1 MSDSFHFYEP
11 RHGHGLAHDPFN
23 AIVGPRPIG
32 WMSTRSTAGVN
43 NLAPYSFFNAFN
55 YTPPIIGFASVGY
68 KDSLRNI
75 EDTGEFVWNL
85 VTRQLAEA
93 MNQTSANVP
102 SETSEFEL
110 AHLTPVASRLVG
122 APRVQE
128 SPVSFECRRT
138 QIIQLQTAT
147 REAVPTWRVLGEV
160 VAVHIDRRLLKDGI
174 YDTAAAEHVL
184 RGGGAADYFTIGAEQ
199 LFRMVRPG

>member
-1 MSDSFHFYEP
+1 MSDTFHFYEP
-11 RHGHGLAHDPFN
+11 RLGHGLPHDPFN

-32 WMSTRSTAGVN
+32 WISTRSAVGVN

-75 EDTGEFVWNL
+75 EETGEFVWNL
-85 VTRQLAEA
+85 VTRPLAEA
-93 MNQTSANVP
+93 MNQTSANLP
-102 SETSEFEL
+102 PDASEFEL
-110 AHLTPVASRLVG
+110 AGLTPEASRLVA
-122 APRVQE
+122 APRVME

-138 QIIQLQTAT
+138 QILQLQSAAG
-147 REAVPTWRVLGEV
+147 EAVPTWLVLGEV
-160 VAVHIDRRLLKDGI
+160 VAVHIDRLLLTDGV

-184 RGGGAADYFTIGAEQ
+184 RGGGAADYFTVGAEQ